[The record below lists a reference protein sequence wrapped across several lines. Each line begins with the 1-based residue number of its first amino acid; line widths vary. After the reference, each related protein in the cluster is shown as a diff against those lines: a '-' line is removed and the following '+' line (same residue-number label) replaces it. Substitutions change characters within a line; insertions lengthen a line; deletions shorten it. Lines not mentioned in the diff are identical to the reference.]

1 MYCSLASIGHAAII
15 TIIIIIII
23 IIYAPTMTTH
33 NVTRGMAPLNH
44 KRPGQF
50 YAREKLGT
58 FEWEAVWAQHRFRL
72 FGEE

>member
-1 MYCSLASIGHAAII
+1 
-15 TIIIIIII
+15 
-23 IIYAPTMTTH
+23 MTTH